1 MALRKGRVTRY
12 RERTFTP
19 MVSSQSSSDSSA
31 RGLKRPIPA
40 LFTRMRG
47 APRSPTNAAKA
58 STLSGSETSHAV
70 PIASIPAAVR
80 SRTVACTFVSVRAQM
95 ATRAPARPRANAV
108 ARPIPAVAPVTT
120 ASEPVTSICG
130 ANIRRRA
137 PPGAGT
143 RRRSA
148 SIWGGSVMTATLYP
162 VSDETMSAPAPSAA
176 ARPTEGEL
184 LDAYSQA
191 VTGAAELVGPAVVSV
206 EVRHKVERRGRPA
219 REVPGNGSG
228 FVFTPDGF
236 VLTNSHV
243 VHGATRLDAAFPDGR
258 RVRAELVGD
267 DPETDLAVLRVPPVS
282 LTVAQLGDSAAL
294 RVGQLVVA
302 IGNPLGFQSTVTA
315 GVVSA
320 LGRSF
325 RSVGGRLI
333 DDVIQTD
340 AALNPGNSGGP
351 LVDARGRVVGVNT
364 AVILPAQGICF
375 AVGIN
380 TAKVVTGQ
388 LIRHGKIRRGR
399 IGVAGQN
406 VPLLRLAQRA
416 LGTDTKSGVLVTGVE
431 PDSPAARAGVK
442 AGDIVIG
449 FDGQTVSGI
458 DDLHRLL
465 VTERIGART
474 TITVLRNADRLEL
487 PIVPEES
494 ETRNR

>member
-1 MALRKGRVTRY
+1 M
-12 RERTFTP
+12 
-19 MVSSQSSSDSSA
+19 
-31 RGLKRPIPA
+31 
-40 LFTRMRG
+40 
-47 APRSPTNAAKA
+47 NAA
-58 STLSGSETSHAV
+58 
-70 PIASIPAAVR
+70 
-80 SRTVACTFVSVRAQM
+80 
-95 ATRAPARPRANAV
+95 
-108 ARPIPAVAPVTT
+108 PV
-120 ASEPVTSICG
+120 
-130 ANIRRRA
+130 
-137 PPGAGT
+137 
-143 RRRSA
+143 
-148 SIWGGSVMTATLYP
+148 L
-162 VSDETMSAPAPSAA
+162 VSDETVVPPHIAPRSSTPH
-176 ARPTEGEL
+176 EDEL
-184 LDAYSQA
+184 LDAYSRA
-191 VTGAAELVGPAVVSV
+191 VTGAAERVGPAVVSV

-219 REVPGNGSG
+219 REVPGKGSG

-243 VHGATRLDAAFPDGR
+243 VHDATRIEVAFADGR
-258 RVRAELVGD
+258 PVAAELVGD
-267 DPETDLAVLRVPPVS
+267 DPDTDLAVIRVQPVS
-282 LTVAQLGDSAAL
+282 LTVAEFGDSAAL
-294 RVGQLVVA
+294 RVGQLVIA

-315 GVVSA
+315 GVVS
-320 LGRSF
+320 
-325 RSVGGRLI
+325 
-333 DDVIQTD
+333 
-340 AALNPGNSGGP
+340 
-351 LVDARGRVVGVNT
+351 ARGRVVGVNT

-442 AGDIVIG
+442 AGDIVIS